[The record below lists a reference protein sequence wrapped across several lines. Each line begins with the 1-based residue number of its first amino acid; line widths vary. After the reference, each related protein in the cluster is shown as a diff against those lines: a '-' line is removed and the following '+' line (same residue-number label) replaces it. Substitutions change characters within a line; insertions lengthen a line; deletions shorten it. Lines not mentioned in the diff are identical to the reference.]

1 MTESEY
7 KKKIEITVG
16 ESGENQTVLPGQ
28 SGFSDDKYAFML
40 SDDTMVIYGN
50 NEHDGPNYLTK
61 EQAMA
66 MFNLVEA

>member
-7 KKKIEITVG
+7 LQKLEITTG
-16 ESGENQTVLPGQ
+16 EGGEKQTILPGQ

-40 SDDTMVIYGN
+40 SDDTMVIHGN
-50 NEHDGPNYLTK
+50 EEHDGPNYLTK
-61 EQAMA
+61 EQAMT